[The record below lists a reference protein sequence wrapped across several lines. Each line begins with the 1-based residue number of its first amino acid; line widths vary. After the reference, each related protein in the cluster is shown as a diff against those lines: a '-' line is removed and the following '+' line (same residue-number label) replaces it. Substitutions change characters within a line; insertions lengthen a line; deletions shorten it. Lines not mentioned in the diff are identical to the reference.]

1 MVEVLDVFV
10 FFAQLHYLKDRKIEA
25 QLEFYLHLGYD
36 YDLLCHIFLVLNFIA
51 LHYNLDS

>member
-36 YDLLCHIFLVLNFIA
+36 YDLLCHVFLVLNFYC
-51 LHYNLDS
+51 LTL